1 MPAAT
6 LKIKNGDA
14 ITTPRGIVEMSGNT
28 VCLYE
33 TSADLVRILLKA
45 FVLGPGEQVRYDK
58 ETGAHV
64 VEF

>member
-1 MPAAT
+1 VAT
-6 LKIKNGDA
+6 LKIKNGDG
-14 ITTPRGIVEMSGNT
+14 ISTPRGIVEMSGNT

-33 TSADLVRILLKA
+33 TPADGNKLLLKA